1 MRPWPSRPG
10 LAEAKEL
17 VRCTGCTWPGWR
29 GAGLTLEPQRTA
41 GVPGRGPRAWCW
53 PRPHTLRATVRPACD
68 AHLHHHEGLAV
79 PAERVLKEVGE
90 LGVAKGHVAVA
101 GAQSR
106 DDVPQGRQRLVDV
119 LRLPQAAALGPRL
132 AHALRAGQVHQVQLP
147 CGEGAGQVKAAPEGA
162 DAGGWCSGR
171 AACRPRSPVVRR
183 PVLQSTPR
191 TVTMSRAWE
200 RELCSFRLVNSV
212 VRLVWPNSNTWT
224 GGAAEARGLERGLGA
239 APSPSTPVRGCHP
252 LHCAEEGS
260 EAQTGPASARVAF
273 SRQLSACG
281 RVPHPPGP
289 QPRTLLMSST
299 LCTWNSVSPGTYSC
313 PLPSGHS
320 RISSF
325 SWGSCP
331 SRSLEPQVEYGH
343 PLPPLPQLVLHLPR
357 PLTPSWTCR
366 LSTPCPPPVPPLHS
380 VC

>member
-10 LAEAKEL
+10 LAEAQEL
-17 VRCTGCTWPGWR
+17 VRCTRCTWPGWR

-41 GVPGRGPRAWCW
+41 GVPRRGPRAWCW
-53 PRPHTLRATVRPACD
+53 PRPHTLRATVWPACD

-183 PVLQSTPR
+183 PVLQSTPP

-224 GGAAEARGLERGLGA
+224 GGRGRGTGSGARSGSRPVPEHPSEGV
-239 APSPSTPVRGCHP
+239 SPSALCRG
-252 LHCAEEGS
+252 G
-260 EAQTGPASARVAF
+260 
-273 SRQLSACG
+273 
-281 RVPHPPGP
+281 
-289 QPRTLLMSST
+289 
-299 LCTWNSVSPGTYSC
+299 
-313 PLPSGHS
+313 
-320 RISSF
+320 I
-325 SWGSCP
+325 
-331 SRSLEPQVEYGH
+331 
-343 PLPPLPQLVLHLPR
+343 
-357 PLTPSWTCR
+357 
-366 LSTPCPPPVPPLHS
+366 
-380 VC
+380 